1 MTYEEVLALSKER
14 MGIFGYYPH
23 EIEKAAKAC
32 YKELVE
38 EKMEKEIHSIARI
51 LPSLFKFRFK
61 MDNSEF
67 IV

>member
-23 EIEKAAKAC
+23 EIEKAAKAW

-38 EKMEKEIHSIARI
+38 EKLDKEI
-51 LPSLFKFRFK
+51 
-61 MDNSEF
+61 
-67 IV
+67 